1 MRLVFRGEGTV
12 VEGKP
17 GLEGLLGLPDVKK
30 PCLAEISCDVLGVE
44 ATGLGPGVPSGL
56 SLELL
61 VKLHW

>member
-1 MRLVFRGEGTV
+1 M

-30 PCLAEISCDVLGVE
+30 PCLAEISCDALGVE